1 MGIAAFCGTC
11 GAPLLAASTYCGACG
26 APVSPGGTA
35 PAPQGTAPQAVGPVA
50 ARNRFACPRC
60 LEVDQA
66 AKVSAVVRKEVM
78 TGTVGGTFAGAGY
91 RFGQH
96 GGASVMGGGLHLST
110 QSLSALGQV
119 LAPPTPPV
127 YRSPWGLWTILSIV
141 AISFLGSKLAPP
153 GPDQSVQGALICFAV
168 VALIIGLRWHTGVR
182 RKRAY
187 AAARPRWEQ
196 AMRRWDELFV
206 CLRCDGIY
214 TPGSGALH
222 RMTALQD
229 VIWAP

>member
-35 PAPQGTAPQAVGPVA
+35 PALQGTAPQVVGPVA

-66 AKVSAVVRKEVM
+66 AKVSAVVRKEVT
-78 TGTVGGTFAGAGY
+78 TGTIGGTFAGAGY

-110 QSLSALGQV
+110 QSLSALGQT
-119 LAPPTPPV
+119 LAPPAPPV
-127 YRSPWGLWTILSIV
+127 YRSPRGPWTILSIV
-141 AISFLGSKLAPP
+141 ALSFLGAKLAPQ
-153 GPDQSVQGALICFAV
+153 GPYHSAGGALVCL
-168 VALIIGLRWHTGVR
+168 ALIAVIIVVRWRVGVR
-182 RKRAY
+182 RARAY
-187 AAARPRWEQ
+187 DAARPRWEQ

-214 TPGSGALH
+214 TPGTGTLHRLTALH
-222 RMTALQD
+222 D
-229 VIWAP
+229 VIWEP